1 MNCLADV
8 RDSLAHLDGVLALA
22 TRGGAP
28 FYERGPR

>member
-22 TRGGAP
+22 TRGCAFTG
-28 FYERGPR
+28 RG